1 MLNVADQPEA
11 SYPAAPPSGS
21 AALTSGSTGQPLEP
35 PEEALAEQ
43 LTEGPGSLS
52 EAFPLLRSIEPERD
66 RAVYRFSVTQLINHQ
81 RCPRQYYFDRVLHVP
96 AADEMAV
103 WNDAEAPEPPAN
115 LTATLKGAVI
125 HRFCETY
132 SQGEEVE
139 AKLRRS
145 FTDVIGSRQA
155 ELADRLLDID
165 TEEALKEL
173 LPFARNYLSS
183 DAFQRIERAR
193 KAAGAVLTG
202 VPAAGPGLWS
212 ELNFR
217 LRRPLGI
224 LTGTIDKLLVSP
236 SLSGKGFDIEIID
249 FKTNRIRNPP
259 STQENASTLSLGPQA
274 GGVSGGAAP
283 LGCSTRLQSGE
294 SATVLNA
301 NSRMQARR
309 LRSQHSAA
317 QFTLDF
323 SEPESP
329 APRQVDSAEIG
340 ASPSPSLA
348 DAIRRVAS
356 DYQLQMQAYALAVRE
371 LMPDLVKAGSE
382 IKVTLH
388 FLDPNVEFHLTEDL
402 LEPSACARE
411 IDRAFLQLISSR
423 EPEHFPVRPATH
435 CRMCNF
441 LQICVGGREWIGRGK
456 GEKGEKG
463 KGVTG
468 GIG

>member
-1 MLNVADQPEA
+1 
-11 SYPAAPPSGS
+11 
-21 AALTSGSTGQPLEP
+21 
-35 PEEALAEQ
+35 
-43 LTEGPGSLS
+43 
-52 EAFPLLRSIEPERD
+52 
-66 RAVYRFSVTQLINHQ
+66 LINYQ

-132 SQGEEVE
+132 SLGEEVE
-139 AKLRRS
+139 ARLRRS
-145 FTDVIGSRQA
+145 LDDVIGSRQA

-165 TEEALKEL
+165 REEALKEL

-183 DAFQRIERAR
+183 DVFQRIQRAR
-193 KAAGAVLTG
+193 KAAGDVSTG

-212 ELNFR
+212 ELTFR

-236 SLSGKGFDIEIID
+236 SLSGKGFDVEIID

-259 STQENASTLSLGPQA
+259 SNQENASTLSLGPQA
-274 GGVSGGAAP
+274 S
-283 LGCSTRLQSGE
+283 RLQSGE
-294 SATVLNA
+294 AATALNA
-301 NSRMQARR
+301 NSRVQARR

-348 DAIRRVAS
+348 DAIRCVAS

-388 FLDPNVEFHLTEDL
+388 FLDPNVEFHLTDDL
-402 LEPSACARE
+402 LEPEACAHA
-411 IDRAFLQLISSR
+411 IDQAILQLISSR
-423 EPEHFPVRPATH
+423 EPEHFPVRMATH

-441 LQICVGGREWIGRGK
+441 LQICAGGRAWIAENPWERGK
-456 GEKGEKG
+456 RGNGQMG
-463 KGVTG
+463 KTARVVG
-468 GIG
+468 